1 MSSLFVNIA
10 ARYCLKARA
19 FKRDEVAATAV
30 EFALLAFPFFLIVAA
45 ILQTS
50 VVFLSTQILESAVH
64 DATRS
69 IRTGQTQKSSGTLET
84 FRAQICDR
92 LFGLYPDCSRLH
104 LRVIEITNFESAGV
118 VVPTDVT
125 CTQNCDWTIPQ
136 IWLPGVGKS
145 TVLVQA
151 YYRYPITLQFGP
163 LGMSNMADGS
173 RLIGTA
179 TVFQNEPF

>member
-1 MSSLFVNIA
+1 MRNPLVNFVGRFRCNA
-10 ARYCLKARA
+10 KAFR
-19 FKRDEVAATAV
+19 RDDAAATAV
-30 EFALLAFPFFLIVAA
+30 EFALLALPFFLIVGG
-45 ILQTS
+45 ILQIS

-64 DATRS
+64 DATRNV
-69 IRTGQTQKSSGTLET
+69 RTGQIQRSSGTLET

-104 LRVIEITNFESAGV
+104 LRVVEITNFESASV
-118 VVPTDVT
+118 VVPTDAA
-125 CTQNCDWTIPQ
+125 CTQDCDWTIPQ

-151 YYRYPITLQFGP
+151 FYRYPITLQFGA